1 MTSANTLPDDI
12 EALKALLRERDA
24 QLERMQDVVDSQKAA
39 IATDKGK
46 RSICTVCSWRQ
57 EGCNLIPIRFDGN
70 QIDEAN
76 GTRTA
81 AGIEELHP
89 GVSGNGGR

>member
-1 MTSANTLPDDI
+1 MDERERCERNRVPDDSATPGESATI
-12 EALKALLRERDA
+12 HYVLKTVLTGIR
-24 QLERMQDVVDSQKAA
+24 
-39 IATDKGK
+39 GK

>member
-1 MTSANTLPDDI
+1 MVAVVAGLATFSY
-12 EALKALLRERDA
+12 LL
-24 QLERMQDVVDSQKAA
+24 VDLAF
-39 IATDKGK
+39 DRK
-46 RSICTVCSWRQ
+46 RSICTVCSWLQ

-81 AGIEELHP
+81 TGIEELHP